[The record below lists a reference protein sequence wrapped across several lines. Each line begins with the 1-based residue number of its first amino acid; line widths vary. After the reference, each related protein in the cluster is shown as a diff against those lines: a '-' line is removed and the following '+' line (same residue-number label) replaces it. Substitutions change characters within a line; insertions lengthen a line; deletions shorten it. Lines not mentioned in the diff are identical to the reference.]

1 MDSKLRAIYLQD
13 HLAAATAFGELS
25 KRAAGS
31 NREGPLGALLGRL
44 AEEIAEDHKALLD
57 VMSELGIR
65 PDPVKRSFAWT
76 AEKLGRL
83 KPNGRLLS
91 YSPLSRVIELE
102 GLHLGISH
110 NLSLWQVL
118 EATSAAE
125 ISDCDPGELSARAR
139 RQLDELEPHRIAAAR
154 EAWPAPAAPVAPR

>member
-13 HLAAATAFGELS
+13 HLAAATAFGELA
-25 KRAAGS
+25 KRVAGS
-31 NREGPLGALLGRL
+31 NREGALGELLERL
-44 AEEIAEDHKALLD
+44 AREIAEDHEALLD
-57 VMSELGIR
+57 VMKELGVR

-91 YSPLSRVIELE
+91 YSPLSRAIELE

-110 NLSLWQVL
+110 SLSLWQAL
-118 EATSAAE
+118 EATSRSE
-125 ISDCDPGELSARAR
+125 IGVADPGELAARAR

-154 EAWPAPAAPVAPR
+154 EAFAAEPVASG